1 MENPLVSI
9 ITVNFNQTQV
19 TLELLASLQKISYSP
34 IEVWVV
40 DNGSKED
47 PQSVIQD
54 AFPEVRVIRSNQ
66 NLGFAGGNNLA
77 ITQANGQY
85 FMFLN
90 NDTEVQTDFLEPLVE
105 HMEKHKSTG
114 VCASKLRF
122 FHGEQ
127 RIQFAGSTPLHP
139 VKIQSFALGFGQRN
153 EEYVDQ
159 AQPTHLAHGAAMM
172 VRSSVITAVGLMPEE
187 YFLYY
192 EEIDW
197 CERIKEAGYQIWYIP
212 NSVVFHKESMSVGKQ
227 SPLQVYYKTRN
238 RIWLAKK
245 WRKGWTLKKSMAYL
259 AIAGIRDYLRYS
271 FKRQWP
277 LAKSVWKA
285 WRWHLSPSN

>member
-9 ITVNFNQTQV
+9 ITVNFNQPQV
-19 TLELLASLQKISYSP
+19 TLELLASLQKITYQP

-47 PQSVIQD
+47 PKSLIL
-54 AFPEVRVIRSNQ
+54 ANYPKTKVIRSAQ

-77 ITQANGQY
+77 ITQANGKY
-85 FMFLN
+85 LMFLN
-90 NDTEVQTDFLEPLVE
+90 NDTEVDPGFLEPLVE
-105 HMEKHKSTG
+105 HMETTYSTG

-122 FHGEQ
+122 FHGER

-139 VKIQSFALGFGQRN
+139 VKMQSFALGYGQRV
-153 EEYVDQ
+153 EDFPDY

-172 VRSSVITAVGLMPEE
+172 VRSSVITSVGLMPEE

-197 CERIKEAGYQIWYIP
+197 CERIKQAGYKIWYIP
-212 NSVVFHKESMSVGKQ
+212 SSVVFHKESMSVGKQ

-238 RIWLAKK
+238 RVWLAKK
-245 WRKGWTLKKSMAYL
+245 WRTGWTLKKSMVYL
-259 AIAGIRDYLRYS
+259 AIAGCRDFIRFALAG
-271 FKRQWP
+271 QWP
-277 LAKSVWKA
+277 LAKSVWQA
-285 WRWHLSPSN
+285 WKWHLSPSN